1 MTVQLKD
8 MRNAIATAEEVGFD
22 APITGLLEQL
32 YAEGV
37 KNGLGD
43 LDQAGLFVELQR
55 RNALD

>member
-1 MTVQLKD
+1 M
-8 MRNAIATAEEVGFD
+8 ATADEIGFS
-22 APITGLLEQL
+22 APITDLLEEL

-43 LDQAGLFVELQR
+43 LDQAGLYVELQR